1 MFQNKNIVTKP
12 FNENEGTEKLKKAV
26 YRDELMAQ
34 MELNR
39 SKLHSFSIFL
49 VSKVDRLRLR
59 AAEEELEEHKL
70 KQERNN
76 INTRLD

>member
-34 MELNR
+34 MEFNR

-59 AAEEELEEHKL
+59 AAEEELEEYKL